1 MYLQKA
7 EGGMVSVPCEF
18 EGLVNIEIIEKNE
31 DSMVVR
37 IIKPEI
43 LFEME
48 KKTKRRGRKKKKANT
63 GKEGRKAEEKNENRE
78 KSEGKYS
85 KREVEEIIK
94 NSYGKLTFE
103 ELAEETGKTVEEIK
117 DLAKAMLAKG
127 EIENSVDEEF
137 IFRLYNEEGIT
148 NAKEIKDYIENR
160 FVKVNLNALR
170 IMEMVRRAISV
181 RHALHCRECPELR
194 QGADGAWCPVRKYR
208 VKPEQ
213 FICLERVKELVGE

>member
-48 KKTKRRGRKKKKANT
+48 ERAKRRGRKKKKANT
-63 GKEGRKAEEKNENRE
+63 EKKEEKEAEEEKKENKE
-78 KSEGKYS
+78 KTEKKYS
-85 KREVEEIIK
+85 KREVKEIIK

-103 ELAEETGKTVEEIK
+103 ELAEGTGKTVEEIK

-194 QGADGAWCPVRKYR
+194 RGADGVWLGSIELSQNSLSVWRK
-208 VKPEQ
+208 
-213 FICLERVKELVGE
+213 